1 MDLQNARLCGDK
13 LKNQYT
19 NTMNKKRYIYT
30 FIITLAIFFFSIWL
44 SNGFSNQKVQS
55 LRDLESRINLDILS
69 VETRFSLLQK
79 TSCEHIVNNDNTK
92 VSDIGFNE
100 DLNNVALKIKSL
112 ENQLGYEN
120 ADVISLKKYYS
131 LLQIKDY
138 LLAKE
143 FHDRCK
149 KNTVS
154 ILYFY
159 DADCQDCAKQS
170 IILDKIILDYPE
182 IRVYYLDKKSNNP
195 ALDTLSSIFKVTQ
208 SPTLVINE
216 KTYTGYQ
223 DIEKIESYIPEIKIW
238 KALKNAT
245 STSTTTTRTAT
256 TTKKR

>member
-1 MDLQNARLCGDK
+1 
-13 LKNQYT
+13 
-19 NTMNKKRYIYT
+19 MNKKRYIYT

-44 SNGFSNQKVQS
+44 SNTFNDKKVQS

-79 TSCEHIVNNDNTK
+79 TSCEHVVNNNKDNE
-92 VSDIGFNE
+92 IGFNE
-100 DLNNVALKIKSL
+100 DLNTVALKIKSL

-120 ADVISLKKYYS
+120 YDVIALKKYYS

-149 KNTVS
+149 KSTVS

-159 DADCQDCAKQS
+159 DTDCTECAKQS
-170 IILDKIILDYPE
+170 IILDKIISDYPE
-182 IRVYYLDKKSNNP
+182 IRVYYLDRKTYNP
-195 ALDTLSSIFKVTQ
+195 ALDTLSSIYKVKE

-216 KTYTGYQ
+216 KTYTGFQ
-223 DIEKIESYIPEIKIW
+223 DIAKIESYIPEIKAW
-238 KALKNAT
+238 KIAKEKAAS
-245 STSTTTTRTAT
+245 STASTTIKNKNR
-256 TTKKR
+256 

>member
-1 MDLQNARLCGDK
+1 
-13 LKNQYT
+13 
-19 NTMNKKRYIYT
+19 MNKKIYIYT
-30 FIITLAIFFFSIWL
+30 FIITLIIFFFSIWL
-44 SNGFSNQKVQS
+44 SSIFSDKKVQS

-79 TSCEHIVNNDNTK
+79 TSCEHVVTSDNTK
-92 VSDIGFNE
+92 NSDIGFNE

-120 ADVISLKKYYS
+120 DDVISLKKYYS

-159 DADCQDCAKQS
+159 DTDCEDCAKQS
-170 IILDKIILDYPE
+170 IILDKIISDYPE
-182 IRVYYLDKKSNNP
+182 IRVYYLDRKTNNP

-208 SPTLVINE
+208 TPTLVINE
-216 KTYTGYQ
+216 KTYTGFQ
-223 DIEKIESYIPEIKIW
+223 DIAGIESNIPEIKTW
-238 KALKNAT
+238 KAQKDRAASSTAT
-245 STSTTTTRTAT
+245 STV
-256 TTKKR
+256 KPN

>member
-1 MDLQNARLCGDK
+1 
-13 LKNQYT
+13 
-19 NTMNKKRYIYT
+19 MNKKRYIYT

-44 SNGFSNQKVQS
+44 SNGFSNKKVQS

-79 TSCEHIVNNDNTK
+79 TSCEHIVNNDNSK
-92 VSDIGFNE
+92 INDIGFNE

-112 ENQLGYEN
+112 ENQLGYAN
-120 ADVISLKKYYS
+120 DDVISLKKYYS

-149 KNTVS
+149 QNTVS

-159 DADCQDCAKQS
+159 DTDCVDCAKQS
-170 IILDKIILDYPE
+170 IILDKIISDYPE
-182 IRVYYLDKKSNNP
+182 IRVYYLDKKTDNP
-195 ALDTLSSIFKVTQ
+195 ALDTLSSIFKVAQ

-216 KTYTGYQ
+216 KTYTGFQ
-223 DIEKIESYIPEIKIW
+223 DIQKIESYIPEIKAW
-238 KALKNAT
+238 KILNSKNAT
-245 STSTTTTRTAT
+245 STATTTIKAT

>member
-1 MDLQNARLCGDK
+1 
-13 LKNQYT
+13 
-19 NTMNKKRYIYT
+19 MNKKRYIYT

-44 SNGFSNQKVQS
+44 SNGFGSQKVQS

-79 TSCEHIVNNDNTK
+79 TSCEHIVDNK
-92 VSDIGFNE
+92 DNDIGFNV

-120 ADVISLKKYYS
+120 YDVISLKKYYS

-159 DADCQDCAKQS
+159 DTDCADCAKQS
-170 IILDKIILDYPE
+170 IILDKIISDYPE

-195 ALDTLSSIFKVTQ
+195 ALDTLSSIFKITQ

-216 KTYTGYQ
+216 KTYTGFQ
-223 DIEKIESYIPEIKIW
+223 DIGKIESYIPEIKTW
-238 KALKNAT
+238 KATAAA
-245 STSTTTTRTAT
+245 TTTKAT

>member
-1 MDLQNARLCGDK
+1 
-13 LKNQYT
+13 
-19 NTMNKKRYIYT
+19 MNKKRYIYT

-44 SNGFSNQKVQS
+44 SNTFNNKKVQS

-79 TSCEHIVNNDNTK
+79 TSCEHVVNNNKTNE
-92 VSDIGFNE
+92 IGFNE
-100 DLNNVALKIKSL
+100 DLNNVALKIKAL
-112 ENQLGYEN
+112 EYQLGYEN

-149 KNTVS
+149 KSTVS

-159 DADCQDCAKQS
+159 DLEDCIDCAKQS
-170 IILDKIILDYPE
+170 IILDKIISDYPE
-182 IRVYYLDKKSNNP
+182 IRVYYLDRKTYNP
-195 ALDTLSSIFKVTQ
+195 ALDTLSSIFKVTE

-216 KTYTGYQ
+216 KTYTGFQ
-223 DIEKIESYIPEIKIW
+223 DIENIESYIPEIKVW
-238 KALKNAT
+238 KKLKEKAT
-245 STSTTTTRTAT
+245 TTATTTSTTTK
-256 TTKKR
+256 TKR

>member
-1 MDLQNARLCGDK
+1 M
-13 LKNQYT
+13 
-19 NTMNKKRYIYT
+19 NTKRYIYT

-44 SNGFSNQKVQS
+44 SNAFGDRKVQS

-79 TSCEHIVNNDNTK
+79 TSCEHIVDNDNNK
-92 VSDIGFNE
+92 INDIGFNE

-159 DADCQDCAKQS
+159 DADCVDCAKQS
-170 IILDKIILDYPE
+170 IILDKIISDYPE
-182 IRVYYLDKKSNNP
+182 IRVYYLDKKTNNP
-195 ALDTLSSIFKVTQ
+195 ALDTLSSIFKIQT

-216 KTYTGYQ
+216 KTYSGFQTVEQ
-223 DIEKIESYIPEIKIW
+223 IESYIPEIKTW
-238 KALKNAT
+238 KALNNATTTAT
-245 STSTTTTRTAT
+245 STTGT
-256 TTKKR
+256 TTKTNR

>member
-1 MDLQNARLCGDK
+1 
-13 LKNQYT
+13 
-19 NTMNKKRYIYT
+19 MNKKRYIYT

-44 SNGFSNQKVQS
+44 SNGFQSQKVQS

-79 TSCEHIVNNDNTK
+79 TSCEHVVTNDNSKTG
-92 VSDIGFNE
+92 DIGFNE

-170 IILDKIILDYPE
+170 IILDKIISDYPE
-182 IRVYYLDKKSNNP
+182 IRVYYLDKKTNNP
-195 ALDTLSSIFKVTQ
+195 ALDTLSSIFKITQ
-208 SPTLVINE
+208 SPSLVINE

-223 DIEKIESYIPEIKIW
+223 DIDQIESYIPEIKTW
-238 KALKNAT
+238 KALKDKENAT
-245 STSTTTTRTAT
+245 STATTTAT
-256 TTKKR
+256 TSKKR

>member
-1 MDLQNARLCGDK
+1 
-13 LKNQYT
+13 
-19 NTMNKKRYIYT
+19 MNKKRYIYT

-44 SNGFSNQKVQS
+44 SNVFSDKKVQT

-79 TSCEHIVNNDNTK
+79 TSCEHIVDNDNNK
-92 VSDIGFNE
+92 NSDIGFNV

-120 ADVISLKKYYS
+120 DDVVSLKKYYS

-138 LLAKE
+138 LLTKE

-159 DADCQDCAKQS
+159 DTDCVDCSKQS
-170 IILDKIILDYPE
+170 IILDKIISDYPE
-182 IRVYYLDKKSNNP
+182 IRVYYLDRKTNNP

-208 SPTLVINE
+208 SPSLVIAE
-216 KTYTGYQ
+216 KTYTGFQ
-223 DIEKIESYIPEIKIW
+223 DVPSIESYIPEIKAW
-238 KALKNAT
+238 KILKEKEKAA
-245 STSTTTTRTAT
+245 SSTAT
-256 TTKKR
+256 TTKK

>member
-1 MDLQNARLCGDK
+1 
-13 LKNQYT
+13 
-19 NTMNKKRYIYT
+19 MNKKRYIYT

-44 SNGFSNQKVQS
+44 SNVFSDKKVQS

-79 TSCEHIVNNDNTK
+79 TSCEHIINSDNTK
-92 VSDIGFNE
+92 DNEIGFNE

-131 LLQIKDY
+131 LLQIKDF

-149 KNTVS
+149 QNKVS

-159 DADCQDCAKQS
+159 DASCQDCAKQS
-170 IILDKIILDYPE
+170 IILDKIISDYPE
-182 IRVYYLDKKSNNP
+182 IRVYYLDKSTYNP
-195 ALDTLSSIFKVTQ
+195 ALETMSSIYKVTQ

-216 KTYTGYQ
+216 KTYTGFQ
-223 DIEKIESYIPEIKIW
+223 DIEKIESYIPEIKTW

-245 STSTTTTRTAT
+245 TTASTTVKST

>member
-1 MDLQNARLCGDK
+1 
-13 LKNQYT
+13 
-19 NTMNKKRYIYT
+19 MNKKRYIYT

-44 SNGFSNQKVQS
+44 SNMFSNKKVQS

-79 TSCEHIVNNDNTK
+79 TSCEHIVDNDKN
-92 VSDIGFNE
+92 SDIGFNV
-100 DLNNVALKIKSL
+100 DLNTVALKIKSL

-120 ADVISLKKYYS
+120 YDVVALKKYYS

-149 KNTVS
+149 KSTVS

-159 DADCQDCAKQS
+159 DSDCVDCSKQS
-170 IILDKIILDYPE
+170 IILDKIISDYPQ
-182 IRVYYLDKKSNNP
+182 IRVYYLDKKTDNP
-195 ALDTLSSIFKVTQ
+195 ALDTLSSIFKIKD

-216 KTYTGYQ
+216 KTYTGFQ
-223 DIEKIESYIPEIKIW
+223 DVEKIESYIPDIKVW
-238 KALKNAT
+238 KAEKEKA
-245 STSTTTTRTAT
+245 STTTNIKST
-256 TTKKR
+256 TTIKIKK